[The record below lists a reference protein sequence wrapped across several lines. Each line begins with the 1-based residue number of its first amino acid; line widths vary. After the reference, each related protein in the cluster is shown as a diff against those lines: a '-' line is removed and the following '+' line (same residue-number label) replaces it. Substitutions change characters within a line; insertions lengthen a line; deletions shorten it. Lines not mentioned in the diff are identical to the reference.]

1 MLTKPTIDFLEDLK
15 ENNNRE
21 WFTAQRKRYEQ
32 AKAEFEKT
40 VEEILHG
47 LAQFQENLV
56 NTKTK
61 DCIFRINRDVRF
73 SKDKS
78 PYKQWFAAAF
88 GAGGRKSGKMDFY
101 LHIQPNETFLGGGM
115 WNPTPAQL
123 SKLRQEIDYNAE
135 ELLRIIEN
143 ENFKKAFPV
152 IWGESLQNAPKGYSN
167 DHPHADLLK
176 RKQLFF
182 MHKYSNDEVLSAD
195 FAQKVVSDAKILKP
209 YLDFLNY
216 IFFEESDE

>member
-1 MLTKPTIDFLEDLK
+1 MLTKSTIDFLNDLK

-21 WFTAQRKRYEQ
+21 WFTENRKRYE
-32 AKAEFEKT
+32 AGKAEFEKT
-40 VEEILHG
+40 VEQILHG
-47 LAQFQENLV
+47 IAQFQENLL

-88 GAGGRKSGKMDFY
+88 GAGGRKSGRMDFY

-123 SKLRQEIDYNAE
+123 SKLRQEIDYNAA
-135 ELLRIIEN
+135 ELLRIIED
-143 ENFKKAFPV
+143 ENFKKVFPV
-152 IWGESLQNAPKGYSN
+152 VWGESLQNAPKGYAA
-167 DHPHADLLK
+167 DHPNVDLLK

-182 MHKYSNDEVLSAD
+182 MHKYTDAEILAPN
-195 FAQKVVSDAKILKP
+195 FAQIVVADAQVLKP

-216 IFFEESDE
+216 IFFEDEE